1 MKRLFLLGILLVWPA
16 AFAQAKELRVGASA
30 VPITPPTG
38 TPLAGYYEPRG
49 STGVLDE
56 IYSKALVIEQD
67 GVKVAVVLCDLLT
80 LPRQTVVAA
89 RKLIEQQTGIS
100 AANVLIGATHQ
111 HTGPVVA
118 RESARDQLDGGA
130 SEAGLRYT
138 ESLPTLIARS
148 VAEANRQLTPARVSA
163 AIGREENIS
172 FNRRFWMRD
181 GTVSWNPR
189 KQHSDS
195 DKPADIVKPA
205 GPIDP
210 ELGVLYFDSPQA
222 KPIATFIN
230 FALHPDTTGGTR
242 ISADYPGALAK
253 LLADYKG
260 SEMLTLFANGACGNI
275 NHRNIAWNDPQKGVA
290 ETLRIGTVLAGA
302 VFKAWYSL
310 KPINTAALRVSSET
324 VKLPLPK
331 VSADDIAKAK
341 EVSARLS
348 DPKTTFMEKVKAFQ
362 VLDVAA
368 RKGAPLEVEVQ
379 VIALGDQLAWVSLPG
394 EIFVELGLAIKKASP
409 FANTMIVELA
419 NGSIG
424 YVPNR
429 AAYAEGNYE
438 VVSARCAE
446 GSGELL
452 VEAANRIL
460 KALFA
465 EVNKK

>member
-1 MKRLFLLGILLVWPA
+1 MRRLFLLSILLTSLA
-16 AFAQAKELRVGASA
+16 ISLQADELRVGVSA
-30 VPITPPTG
+30 VSITPPAG

-49 STGVLDE
+49 ATGLLDE

-67 GVKVAVVLCDLLT
+67 GVKVAMVICDLLS

-89 RKLIEQQTGIS
+89 RKLIEQQTGIPG
-100 AANVLIGATHQ
+100 ANVMISATHQ

-130 SEAGLRYT
+130 NEAGLRYT
-138 ESLPTLIARS
+138 EALPALIARS
-148 VAEANRQLTPARVSA
+148 ATDANRKLAPARVSA
-163 AIGREENIS
+163 ALGREDSIS

-189 KQHSDS
+189 KQH
-195 DKPADIVKPA
+195 PDIVKPA

-210 ELGVLYFDSPQA
+210 EVGVLYFDTPQA
-222 KPIATFIN
+222 KPVATFVN
-230 FALHPDTTGGTR
+230 FALHPDTTGGTS
-242 ISADYPGALAK
+242 ISADYPGVLAQ
-253 LLADYKG
+253 LLAEYKG
-260 SEMLTLFANGACGNI
+260 AEMLTLFANGACGNI
-275 NHRNIAWNDPQKGVA
+275 NHRNIHWNDPQKGAA
-290 ETLRIGTVLAGA
+290 ETRRIGTVLSGA

-310 KPINTAALRVSSET
+310 KPVNAGALRIRSEI

-331 VSADDIAKAK
+331 VTGEDRAKAK
-341 EVSARLS
+341 EVVVRLN
-348 DPKTTFMEKVKAFQ
+348 DPKTTFLEKVKAFQ

-368 RKGAPLEVEVQ
+368 RKGQPFEVEVQ

-409 FANTMIVELA
+409 FAYTMIVELA

-429 AAYAEGNYE
+429 PAYAEGNYE
-438 VVSARCAE
+438 VISARCAD

-460 KALFA
+460 KELFA
-465 EVNKK
+465 QAGKRN